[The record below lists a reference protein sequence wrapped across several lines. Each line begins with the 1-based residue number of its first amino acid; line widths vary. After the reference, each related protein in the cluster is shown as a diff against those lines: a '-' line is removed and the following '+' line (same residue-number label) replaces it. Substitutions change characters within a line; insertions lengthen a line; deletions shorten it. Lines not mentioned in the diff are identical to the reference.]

1 MKARVA
7 ALLVAL
13 VATGPLA
20 AQAKPKPQPAG
31 KPTPAGKPA
40 AGRPAAA
47 AAKPAPATPAPAT
60 PAPRPDSA
68 RGAAAP
74 KPDSNAAPVLKREVF
89 SYEGGGRDPF
99 LSLLKSG
106 DIRPLLSDL
115 KLTGIYYDGRFAAR
129 SVAVLRDVT
138 NNHIYRVKP
147 GEIIGRLKVTAIRPR
162 EIVFTVQEFGFE
174 RQESL
179 TLAKQEVTP

>member
-1 MKARVA
+1 MSARSAV
-7 ALLVAL
+7 LLAAL
-13 VATGPLA
+13 VAVGPLA
-20 AQAKPKPQPAG
+20 AQAKPKPV
-31 KPTPAGKPA
+31 
-40 AGRPAAA
+40 
-47 AAKPAPATPAPAT
+47 AK
-60 PAPRPDSA
+60 PDSA
-68 RGAAAP
+68 KADAAKADSTAP
-74 KPDSNAAPVLKREVF
+74 PTLVREVY

-115 KLTGIYYDGRFAAR
+115 KLVGIYYDGRFTAR

-138 NNHIYRVKP
+138 NNKIYRVKP
-147 GEIIGRLKVTAIRPR
+147 GDIIGRLKVTSIRPR

-179 TLAKQEVTP
+179 QLAKQEVTP

>member
-1 MKARVA
+1 MSARSAV
-7 ALLVAL
+7 LLAAL
-13 VATGPLA
+13 VAAGPLA
-20 AQAKPKPQPAG
+20 AQAKPKPAP
-31 KPTPAGKPA
+31 K
-40 AGRPAAA
+40 AAA
-47 AAKPAPATPAPAT
+47 PRAAA
-60 PAPRPDSA
+60 DSA
-68 RGAAAP
+68 RADSTKAP
-74 KPDSNAAPVLKREVF
+74 PPDSTAAPVLVREVF

-115 KLTGIYYDGRFAAR
+115 KLVGIYYDGRLTAR

-138 NNHIYRVKP
+138 NLRIYRVKP
-147 GEIIGRLKVTAIRPR
+147 GDILGRLKVTTIRPR

-179 TLAKQEVTP
+179 QLAKQEVTP